1 MDTAGELR
9 LQSRLTAEPPANLE
23 VGLGVEFEEP
33 PEFVPLRF
41 AAHRT
46 ESPTDPSQHA
56 DVTEGTSIWYLE
68 AARPPGGDEEGTMRF
83 RIIPQSEGFYDLFEK
98 AASNLA
104 DTALMLQRLLTDYH
118 DPEAAH
124 AEIRQR
130 EHEGDEITHQIM
142 RALNTTFVTPF
153 DREDIYRLA
162 TGVDDIVD
170 FIEAISDLLV
180 LHKIEQPLPEM
191 RQQAEV
197 LARAAD
203 QCHKA
208 MAGLR
213 SFDGLDPYWVEINR
227 LENEG
232 DRVYRKTV
240 ARLFSGEYKAM
251 DVLKWKD
258 LVDQMEAAID
268 GCEDVANTLESI
280 VLKHA

>member
-1 MDTAGELR
+1 MKR
-9 LQSRLTAEPPANLE
+9 FQIMPRSQNFY
-23 VGLGVEFEEP
+23 GLFD
-33 PEFVPLRF
+33 R
-41 AAHRT
+41 
-46 ESPTDPSQHA
+46 
-56 DVTEGTSIWYLE
+56 
-68 AARPPGGDEEGTMRF
+68 
-83 RIIPQSEGFYDLFEK
+83 

-104 DTALMLQRLLTDYH
+104 DTAALLLKHLTNYR

-153 DREDIYRLA
+153 DREDIHRLA
-162 TGVDDIVD
+162 SLLDDILD
-170 FIEAISDLLV
+170 LIEAVADLLV
-180 LHKIEQPLPEM
+180 LHGIPEPLPEM

-197 LARAAD
+197 LARATEQTRQAI
-203 QCHKA
+203 A
-208 MAGLR
+208 LLR
-213 SFDGLDPYWVEINR
+213 SFNGLEPYWVEINR

-240 ARLFSGEYKAM
+240 ARLFSGDFKAM

-258 LVDQMEAAID
+258 LVDQLEAAID
-268 GCEDVANTLESI
+268 ACEDVANTLESI